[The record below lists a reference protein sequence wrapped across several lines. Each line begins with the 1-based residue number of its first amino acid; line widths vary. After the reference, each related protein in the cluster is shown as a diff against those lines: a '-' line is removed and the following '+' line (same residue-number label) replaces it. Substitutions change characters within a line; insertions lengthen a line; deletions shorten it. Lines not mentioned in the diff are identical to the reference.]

1 MYKSQLKKSVF
12 TRQTFDEDDLNKM
25 KIIGDLLLQIQE
37 FEVEIDD
44 EDDETKNE
52 TKNET
57 KDEYNERKGGYIKSR
72 KTKKNRKNKKIT
84 KIRKIRTKKKSIRKK
99 EKY

>member
-12 TRQTFDEDDLNKM
+12 TRQNFDEDDLNKM

-52 TKNET
+52 TK
-57 KDEYNERKGGYIKSR
+57 DEYNERKGGYIKSR
-72 KTKKNRKNKKIT
+72 KTKKNRKNKKI
-84 KIRKIRTKKKSIRKK
+84 KKNRKIRTKKKSIRTKK
-99 EKY
+99 Y